1 MYTNALYVFD
11 IKFGSDV
18 VNLMKEFTPH
28 PITES
33 REMGDNVL
41 LSELCNMY
49 DNFCVYTQKKVKKL
63 NTELSRCRNFEFQQ
77 DIRENIA
84 DLYYDMNCVTDYQLM
99 KFQPR
104 VCTEQ
109 KLKDSIKGL

>member
-63 NTELSRCRNFEFQQ
+63 KPEKSRKPQ
-77 DIRENIA
+77 
-84 DLYYDMNCVTDYQLM
+84 T
-99 KFQPR
+99 QPDQR
-104 VCTEQ
+104 SWSPGASQ
-109 KLKDSIKGL
+109 A

>member
-11 IKFGSDV
+11 TKFGSDV

-33 REMGDNVL
+33 REIGHNIL
-41 LSELCNMY
+41 ISEICSMY
-49 DNFCVYTQKKVKKL
+49 DNFCVHTQKKVSKL
-63 NTELSRCRNFEFQQ
+63 NVELSRCRDFEFQQ
-77 DIRENIA
+77 DIREDIA
-84 DLYYDMNCVTDYQLM
+84 DLYYNMNCVTNYELM

-109 KLKDSIKGL
+109 NLKDSIKGL